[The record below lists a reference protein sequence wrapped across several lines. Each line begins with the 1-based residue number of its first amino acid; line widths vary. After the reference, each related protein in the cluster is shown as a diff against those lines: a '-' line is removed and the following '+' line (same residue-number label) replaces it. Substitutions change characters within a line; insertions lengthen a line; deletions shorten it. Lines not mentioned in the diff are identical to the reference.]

1 MSFCLESVMEK
12 RFEYLE
18 TKLIYQEKI
27 IEDLNGVVT
36 TQQRQIDD
44 ILKRLLA
51 LEAHI
56 KAILPSITLT
66 PEEESPPPHY

>member
-1 MSFCLESVMEK
+1 MEK

-36 TQQRQIDD
+36 TQQRQIDG
-44 ILKRLLA
+44 ILKRLMA
-51 LEAHI
+51 LEAHVT
-56 KAILPSITLT
+56 AILPSITLT
-66 PEEESPPPHY
+66 TEEESPPPHY

>member
-1 MSFCLESVMEK
+1 MEK

-44 ILKRLLA
+44 ILKRLMA
-51 LEAHI
+51 LQAHVT
-56 KAILPSITLT
+56 AILPSITRT
-66 PEEESPPPHY
+66 SEEESPPPHY

>member
-1 MSFCLESVMEK
+1 MEK

-27 IEDLNGVVT
+27 IEDLNEVVT

-44 ILKRLLA
+44 ILKKFLA
-51 LEAHI
+51 IEAHVT
-56 KAILPSITLT
+56 AILPSITRT
-66 PEEESPPPHY
+66 PAEESPTPHY

>member
-1 MSFCLESVMEK
+1 MEK

-27 IEDLNGVVT
+27 IEDLNEVVT
-36 TQQRQIDD
+36 TQQHQIDD

-51 LEAHI
+51 LEAHVT
-56 KAILPSITLT
+56 AIRPSITLT
-66 PEEESPPPHY
+66 PGEEIPPPHY